1 MEVYITLGISLGLG
15 LLIGLQRERAEA
27 RLGGIR
33 TFPLI
38 SLFGTLCGLLAV
50 SHGWGILAAGFLV
63 VFGVL
68 AVSNV
73 LKLRESPPPEPG
85 QTTEVAAL
93 VTFALGGYLA

>member
-1 MEVYITLGISLGLG
+1 MEVYVTLGISLGLG
-15 LLIGLQRERAEA
+15 LLIGLQRERVEA

-38 SLFGTLCGLLAV
+38 SLFGTFCGLLAQR
-50 SHGWGILAAGFLV
+50 HGWGILAAGFLV
-63 VFGVL
+63 VFGVV

-73 LKLRESPPPEPG
+73 FKLREAPVPEPG

-93 VTFALGGYLA
+93 LTFAIGRT